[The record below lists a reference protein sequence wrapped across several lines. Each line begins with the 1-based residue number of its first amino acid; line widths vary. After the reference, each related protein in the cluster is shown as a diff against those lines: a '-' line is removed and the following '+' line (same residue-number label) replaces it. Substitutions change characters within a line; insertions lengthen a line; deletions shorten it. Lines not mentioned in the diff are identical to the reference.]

1 MNLFIEKIM
10 NTNKNWES
18 LQIFGNL
25 DEREIFISSIPYDIS
40 GVENN
45 KGSSVIYFNNID
57 THKFNK
63 ILEDSSIAKWQ
74 WSTIK
79 EENWVQQCKDFFQ
92 PVIINNKIQ
101 IIPHWMKINSEFI
114 NIKINPALAFG
125 TGHHETTY
133 MMIQAMLRFNLKN
146 KTIFDIGTGS
156 GILSILA
163 HQLGA
168 DKIYAIDNDELTNN
182 NFYENLALNDIKEIR
197 FDVKSCFDINNFNY
211 DFIFANINLNVLLE
225 LIPNINTTGTIM
237 FISGILDSDKIKL
250 VEILERYNKKIKDIF
265 QKKEWL
271 CFIVEL

>member
-1 MNLFIEKIM
+1 M

-25 DEREIFISSIPYDIS
+25 DEREIFISSIPYDIT

-168 DKIYAIDNDELTNN
+168 D
-182 NFYENLALNDIKEIR
+182 
-197 FDVKSCFDINNFNY
+197 NFNY

>member
-18 LQIFGNL
+18 LKVFGKEE
-25 DEREIFISSIPYDIS
+25 EREIFISSIQYDIT

-45 KGSSVIYFNNID
+45 TVSSTIYFDKINIEE
-57 THKFNK
+57 FNK
-63 ILEDSSIAKWQ
+63 ILEDSSITKWE
-74 WSTIK
+74 WENVK
-79 EENWVQQCKDFFQ
+79 EENWVQQCKEFFQ
-92 PVIINNKIQ
+92 PVIIENKIQ
-101 IIPHWMKINSEFI
+101 IFPHWLEMDSNFI

-133 MMIQAMLRFNLKN
+133 MMIQAMLGFNLKN

-163 HQLGA
+163 HKLGA
-168 DKIYAIDNDELTNN
+168 YKIYAIDNDELTYN
-182 NFYENLALNDIKEIR
+182 NFHENLALNDINEIK
-197 FDVKSCFDINNFNY
+197 FDVKSCFDVHNFGY
-211 DFIFANINLNVLLE
+211 DFIFANINLNVLLD
-225 LIPNINTTGTIM
+225 LIPNINSTGTIM

-250 VEILERYNKKIKDIF
+250 VEILEENNKKIKGIS

-271 CFIVEL
+271 CFIVEV